1 MAENVKWILDNEGPM
16 SKIMLWAH
24 NGHVSTF
31 PDGAGE
37 TMGMTLRRMY
47 GKKMV
52 VCGFSFD
59 HGSFQ
64 AIQKGNGLREFT
76 VGPATP
82 SSLDAALAATGIPI
96 GAIDLRG
103 APSIGAVA
111 DWLNT
116 PQLMRSI
123 GAVCSENSP
132 GAYFASTNL
141 HSFDLI
147 FFVNRTTAARKIPK
161 HSEIEFRGE
170 L

>member
-64 AIQKGNGLREFT
+64 AIQQGKAEDQFGWLEEVHEVTDFKKR
-76 VGPATP
+76 
-82 SSLDAALAATGIPI
+82 AALVNGSAHVNG
-96 GAIDLRG
+96 
-103 APSIGAVA
+103 
-111 DWLNT
+111 
-116 PQLMRSI
+116 
-123 GAVCSENSP
+123 
-132 GAYFASTNL
+132 STN
-141 HSFDLI
+141 
-147 FFVNRTTAARKIPK
+147 
-161 HSEIEFRGE
+161 
-170 L
+170 